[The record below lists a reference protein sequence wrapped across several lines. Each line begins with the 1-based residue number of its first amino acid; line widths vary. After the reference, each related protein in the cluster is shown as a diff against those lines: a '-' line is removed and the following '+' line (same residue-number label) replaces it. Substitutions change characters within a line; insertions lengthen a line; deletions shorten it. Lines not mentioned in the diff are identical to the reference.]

1 MRSIAFAKL
10 ACKLHKIQPTTKKGG
25 IKMLASDVMKTE
37 VVTISPSAPI
47 TEAALSMREEDVG
60 ALVVVNDGGKPIGII
75 TDRDIVV
82 SVVAD
87 AKNPVEISVEDVM
100 SRQLI
105 VVQEDSGIFEILKI
119 LGKNSIR
126 RVPVMRRGKL
136 AGIVSVDDLVVVIT
150 TELSNLAMALSG
162 TSKVL

>member
-1 MRSIAFAKL
+1 
-10 ACKLHKIQPTTKKGG
+10 
-25 IKMLASDVMKTE
+25 MLAKEVMKTE

-47 TEAALSMREEDVG
+47 TEAALSMREEDIG
-60 ALVVVNDGGKPIGII
+60 ALVVVNDEGRPAGII

-87 AKNPVEISVEDVM
+87 SKNPVEISVEDVM

-105 VVQEDSGIFEILKI
+105 VVQEDTSIFEILKI
-119 LGKNSIR
+119 LAKNNIR

-136 AGIVSVDDLVVVIT
+136 VGIVSVDDLVVVIT
-150 TELSNLAMALSG
+150 TELSNLAVALSG